1 MAKIAHLLDS
11 SAYSG
16 AEKIAIEIIENDK
29 NDESWYISK
38 EGSIRTILEE
48 RNVKFFL
55 YNNFNEL
62 KNFFR
67 ENSFDIIHCHDY
79 KASIKGIFLKSKSRI
94 SHIHNNSTT
103 SKKINIKTLLYL
115 ISTLRINKIIYVS
128 NVTKEEFVFK
138 KLLNN
143 KSCVIPNWINKNERM
158 CSEELNRNIDILYM
172 GRLSEE
178 KNPMEII
185 RLARSLKEIKDDLK
199 VYIVGNGDL
208 RNQLEEDIKNNNL
221 ENNVYLYNFTDTPQL
236 YMKRAKT
243 LVVPSKWEGFGLVIL
258 EAMLNEAVV
267 FGSCVGG
274 IKDII
279 KSGKNA
285 FFYEGNTSEKLLLNV
300 IENYDDYSELRK
312 NAIKCLD
319 SYDLSKNTNK
329 IYSLYRELL
338 KEI

>member
-1 MAKIAHLLDS
+1 
-11 SAYSG
+11 
-16 AEKIAIEIIENDK
+16 
-29 NDESWYISK
+29 
-38 EGSIRTILEE
+38 
-48 RNVKFFL
+48 
-55 YNNFNEL
+55 
-62 KNFFR
+62 
-67 ENSFDIIHCHDY
+67 
-79 KASIKGIFLKSKSRI
+79 
-94 SHIHNNSTT
+94 
-103 SKKINIKTLLYL
+103 
-115 ISTLRINKIIYVS
+115 
-128 NVTKEEFVFK
+128 
-138 KLLNN
+138 
-143 KSCVIPNWINKNERM
+143 
-158 CSEELNRNIDILYM
+158 M